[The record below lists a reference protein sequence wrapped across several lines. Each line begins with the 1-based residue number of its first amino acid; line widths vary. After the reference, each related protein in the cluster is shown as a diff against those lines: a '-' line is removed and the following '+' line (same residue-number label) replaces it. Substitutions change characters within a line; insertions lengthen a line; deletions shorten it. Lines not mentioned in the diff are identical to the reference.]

1 MTRPSTKGFFVKER
15 LVEARDACALSQ
27 KDVAIRVGR
36 SPSTI
41 SKWESGEQA
50 PEPAALDLLAEALGV
65 GVPYLLKEMPDYGSP
80 SIFFRS
86 LASTTLRA
94 RLRARGRIRW
104 LQHISLA
111 LQEYVDF
118 PQVNFPDFG
127 HIDYQTL
134 SDADLERIAL
144 ELRAFWNLG
153 EGPIPSMALVAENA
167 GVVVGVDK
175 AGSTKIDGQSVWLSE
190 DSRPY
195 MLINNDKFNAFR
207 RQMDIAHEF
216 IHLVIHKNV
225 TEDQLERDFDLIEH
239 QAKYLACA
247 LLLPY
252 KSFSSD
258 IYSLSLDGFLTL
270 KPRWRVSV
278 AAMVMRARQL
288 EILSEGAAQRLWKA
302 RASRGW
308 HQKEPMDDPSETP
321 VEEPRLLRRSI
332 ELVVLAGRS
341 KSAFLEQ
348 DVGLR
353 APDVELLSSLPPSYF
368 AGEPAPVIALEPKL
382 RVDPPSVQGGTV
394 LPFRKP

>member
-15 LVEARDACALSQ
+15 LVEARDAGVLSQ
-27 KDVAIRVGR
+27 KDVAVLVGR

-50 PEPAALDLLAEALGV
+50 PEPAALESLAAALGV
-65 GVPYLLKEMPDYGSP
+65 GVPYLLKEMPDYGRP

-86 LASTTLRA
+86 LASTTARA
-94 RLRARGRIRW
+94 RTRARGRTRW

-111 LQEYVDF
+111 LQEFVDF
-118 PQVNFPDFG
+118 PLVNFPDLG
-127 HIDYQTL
+127 PIDYRAL

-153 EGPIPSMALVAENA
+153 EGPIPLMALVAENA
-167 GVVVGVDK
+167 GVVVGIDK
-175 AGSTKIDGQSVWLSE
+175 AGSKKIDGQSVWLSE
-190 DSRPY
+190 DDRPY
-195 MLINNDKFNAFR
+195 MLINNDKFTAFR
-207 RQMDIAHEF
+207 RQMDIAHEL
-216 IHLVIHKNV
+216 IHLVIHRNV
-225 TEDQLERDFDLIEH
+225 TEEELVRDFDIIEH

-252 KSFSSD
+252 KSFSAD
-258 IYSLSLDGFLTL
+258 IYSLSLDGFLAL

-308 HQKEPMDDPSETP
+308 HQKEPMDDPAETP

-332 ELVVLAGRS
+332 ELVIQSGRS

-348 DVGLR
+348 DVGLK
-353 APDVELLSSLPPSYF
+353 AHDVELLASLPPSYF
-368 AGEPAPVIALEPKL
+368 AGELAPVVALEPKL
-382 RVDPPSVQGGTV
+382 RADVPPPQGGTV